1 MRYFIR
7 SGRDIVADPSAVKVP
22 LDNFPSALANTGK
35 LLQLFDGDN
44 NLIDEVTYEKA
55 TPAKSW
61 ERSSSGWHLSS
72 DPRGGTPGSVN
83 SSGKGEEKPN
93 EPDKPVTPDEPDEP
107 DTPTIPLSRILPSN
121 RESLFLTNFF
131 PILLPVVANIS
142 SCTTVPIVPCRYPAY
157 RSRSGKPMEH

>member
-1 MRYFIR
+1 MTTIEIPAKGYAVLYR

-35 LLQLFDGDN
+35 LLQLFDGDK

-61 ERSSSGWHLSS
+61 QRSS
-72 DPRGGTPGSVN
+72 
-83 SSGKGEEKPN
+83 
-93 EPDKPVTPDEPDEP
+93 
-107 DTPTIPLSRILPSN
+107 SN

-131 PILLPVVANIS
+131 PTLLPVVANIS
-142 SCTTVPIVPCRYPAY
+142 SYITVPIVPCRYPAY